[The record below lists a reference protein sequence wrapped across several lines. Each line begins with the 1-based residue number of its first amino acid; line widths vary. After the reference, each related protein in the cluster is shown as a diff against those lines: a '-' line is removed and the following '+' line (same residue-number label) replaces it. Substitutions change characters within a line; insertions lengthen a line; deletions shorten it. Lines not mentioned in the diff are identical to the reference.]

1 MSETQMPATEASL
14 APEQELMSYEFAFH
28 VLPTVAE
35 GEVVGIFESLKAHIS
50 KAGGTITSEEA
61 PERFDL
67 SYDIVKYLEGK
78 NRKFSSAYFGWVRFH
93 LYGAQLESL
102 TEEIESNKEL
112 LRYLLVK
119 LTKIEETS
127 PFRFHDSIS
136 DRKVRTVDTEEVV
149 DVEVEEVASEDVDT
163 ASAEETSAPVEET
176 V

>member
-1 MSETQMPATEASL
+1 
-14 APEQELMSYEFAFH
+14 
-28 VLPTVAE
+28 
-35 GEVVGIFESLKAHIS
+35 
-50 KAGGTITSEEA
+50 
-61 PERFDL
+61 
-67 SYDIVKYLEGK
+67 
-78 NRKFSSAYFGWVRFH
+78 
-93 LYGAQLESL
+93 L

-119 LTKIEETS
+119 LTKIEEAS